1 MTEGRFSP
9 AFLAEVRAR
18 TPLPALVGRDV
29 RLARK
34 GDLWQGLCPF
44 HGERRPSFAVYS
56 DHYHCFSCGVHGDA
70 ISYIMGRRNV
80 TFADAVTELAID
92 AGMVAASDAVPRKP
106 LQPVQGAPP
115 DQAPQ
120 KHAEALQMWLDA
132 KPDILDTPVE
142 DYLKNRKIDLRPLG
156 RAPRALRF
164 HPALYHAGV
173 KARLPAMVAAINVNG
188 EHVATHRTWLERAG
202 GGWIK
207 ARIADNKMV
216 LGAFAGGSIHLWR
229 GASNKSLKD
238 APAGDDVFI
247 AEGIESAL
255 SVAVAMP
262 EMRVLAAVSQGNLGG
277 VVLPPQMGLVI
288 LGIDNDEKQAARDAF
303 GRVTNRWFD
312 RGLGKNLRTAR
323 SPFGND
329 FNDALQLGTMEKAK
343 ESIRLAVLGHDLPFY
358 VRPRSVSAI

>member
-1 MTEGRFSP
+1 MVAEQRFSP

-18 TPLPALVGRDV
+18 TPLVALVGRDV

-44 HGERRPSFAVYS
+44 HGERRPSFAVYP
-56 DHYHCFSCGVHGDA
+56 DHYHCFGCGVHGDA
-70 ISYIMGRRNV
+70 VSYIMARRNV
-80 TFADAVTELAID
+80 TFADAVTELAVE
-92 AGMVAASDAVPRKP
+92 AGMVSASDAAPRKP
-106 LQPVQGAPP
+106 LQPAQAPRP

-120 KHAEALQMWLDA
+120 KHDEALRMWLEA
-132 KPDILDTPVE
+132 KPEIFDTPVE

-173 KARLPAMVAAINVNG
+173 RARLPAMVAAINLNG
-188 EHVATHRTWLERAG
+188 QHVATHRTWLERTG

-229 GASNKSLKD
+229 GASEKPLKD
-238 APAGDDVFI
+238 APPGERVFI

-255 SVAVAMP
+255 SVAVALP
-262 EMRVLAAVSQGNLGG
+262 ELRVLAAVSQGNLGG
-277 VVLPPQMGLVI
+277 IILPPQTGAVI
-288 LGIDNDEKQAARDAF
+288 LGIDNDEKQAARAAF
-303 GRVTNRWFD
+303 ERVINRWFD
-312 RGLGKNLRTAR
+312 RGLGKNLGFAR
-323 SPFGND
+323 SPAGND
-329 FNDALQLGTMEKAK
+329 FNDALQAGNMEKAM
-343 ESIRLAVLGHDLPFY
+343 ESIRLAVLGYDVPFY
-358 VRPRSVSAI
+358 IQTKGAA